1 MIISHIQG
9 VIKLNFLKIRFR
21 QKNPHNEAKIG
32 NYCDISKITVGKHTY
47 GIINIE
53 ESSPLNTKLIIGS
66 YCSIGPDVK
75 FLLGGEHQLH
85 TISTY
90 PFKVRCFGET
100 KESGSKGNIVVH
112 DDVWIG
118 ANVTI
123 CSGIEIEQGAVV
135 AAGAVVTKNVPPYA
149 IVGGNPAKIIKYR
162 FKEDIINRLIAINIV
177 DLFDGFTREDEN
189 LIYSELDENVLNK
202 LLSSSNK

>member
-1 MIISHIQG
+1 MILSHIQG
-9 VIKLNFLKIRFR
+9 IIKLNFLKIIFR
-21 QKNPHNEAKIG
+21 RKNPHNEAKIG
-32 NYCDISKITVGKHTY
+32 NYCDISKIIVGKRTY

-53 ESSPLNTKLIIGS
+53 ESSPLDTKLIIGS

-100 KESGSKGNIVVH
+100 KESGSIGNIVVH

-123 CSGIEIEQGAVV
+123 CSGIEIGQGAVV

-162 FKEDIINRLIAINIV
+162 FNEELINKLVNINII
-177 DLFDGFTREDEN
+177 DLFDKFSKDDEK
-189 LIYSELDENVLNK
+189 LIYSELDENILNK
-202 LLSSSNK
+202 IISS